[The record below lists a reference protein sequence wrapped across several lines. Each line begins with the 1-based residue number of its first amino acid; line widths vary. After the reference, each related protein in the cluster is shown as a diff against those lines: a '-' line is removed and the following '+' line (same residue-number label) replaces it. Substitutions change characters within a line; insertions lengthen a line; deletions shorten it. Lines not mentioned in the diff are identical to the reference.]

1 MKQQGRRASALILA
15 LLIFCGPWGVP
26 VASGYAFNEIVPDV
40 RQPVN
45 ISGGSACPVRS
56 HIRSVAAART
66 MRWST
71 MLNTNPVTI
80 ITQDQT
86 ANGRLAE
93 IEQVIT
99 QSMGAWSGVSGT
111 TLQTVPATVTRTSV
125 QNACG
130 TDGVNSICFDQ
141 ADLAFT
147 PGVLAFTR
155 AITADRI
162 GVQAG
167 SGTPA
172 TEVGEILDA
181 DIYFNPSDSHVAY
194 ATPSALPS
202 AASAYDLE
210 SLLTHELGHALG
222 FSHSAVWSAIMFPYA
237 PAPGTFSGAR
247 PTVLQPDGPLG
258 DDDRTGLRILY
269 PDAADS
275 LHTGSIRGRILPA
288 NPLSLPAFPPGV
300 SGIFGSHV
308 VAVDAESG
316 AVLGAT
322 IGGWSCTD
330 PGPTQFDGSYVL
342 ERLPVGHEYQV
353 YVEPF
358 NGAVDPSQV
367 INATASLCRNSS
379 SDGGWP
385 PLQSCVVPAAD
396 ISFTVRT
403 RPGL

>member
-1 MKQQGRRASALILA
+1 MKRPGQRAFAIGLTVMIS
-15 LLIFCGPWGVP
+15 CGSWKVP
-26 VASGYAFNEIVPDV
+26 AASGYAFNEIVPDV

-56 HIRSVAAART
+56 HVRHTAAART

-86 ANGRLAE
+86 ASGRLTE

-111 TLQTVPATVTRTSV
+111 TLQAVPATVVRTGV

-167 SGTPA
+167 GGTPA

-194 ATPSALPS
+194 ATPSALS
-202 AASAYDLE
+202 ERRIRLRSGVTARRMSWG
-210 SLLTHELGHALG
+210 TRWG
-222 FSHSAVWSAIMFPYA
+222 SAIPRCGVPSCFRMRPRRGLSAECA
-237 PAPGTFSGAR
+237 PRRNSRTLHWDRMTVPGCGFCI
-247 PTVLQPDGPLG
+247 PT
-258 DDDRTGLRILY
+258 RRIFCTRDLF
-269 PDAADS
+269 AA
-275 LHTGSIRGRILPA
+275 A
-288 NPLSLPAFPPGV
+288 
-300 SGIFGSHV
+300 
-308 VAVDAESG
+308 
-316 AVLGAT
+316 
-322 IGGWSCTD
+322 
-330 PGPTQFDGSYVL
+330 
-342 ERLPVGHEYQV
+342 
-353 YVEPF
+353 
-358 NGAVDPSQV
+358 
-367 INATASLCRNSS
+367 LCRQIRYRCPHS
-379 SDGGWP
+379 
-385 PLQSCVVPAAD
+385 LQVLLEYLGLTWWQSMRKAAQ
-396 ISFTVRT
+396 
-403 RPGL
+403 

>member
-1 MKQQGRRASALILA
+1 MKRQGQRAFAIGLTLI
-15 LLIFCGPWGVP
+15 IFCGPWGVP

-45 ISGGSACPVRS
+45 ISGGSSCPVRS
-56 HIRSVAAART
+56 HIRSVPAART

-111 TLQTVPATVTRTSV
+111 TLQAVPATVTRTGV

-167 SGTPA
+167 
-172 TEVGEILDA
+172 V
-181 DIYFNPSDSHVAY
+181 
-194 ATPSALPS
+194 
-202 AASAYDLE
+202 
-210 SLLTHELGHALG
+210 
-222 FSHSAVWSAIMFPYA
+222 
-237 PAPGTFSGAR
+237 
-247 PTVLQPDGPLG
+247 
-258 DDDRTGLRILY
+258 
-269 PDAADS
+269 
-275 LHTGSIRGRILPA
+275 
-288 NPLSLPAFPPGV
+288 
-300 SGIFGSHV
+300 
-308 VAVDAESG
+308 
-316 AVLGAT
+316 
-322 IGGWSCTD
+322 
-330 PGPTQFDGSYVL
+330 
-342 ERLPVGHEYQV
+342 ERLRRKWAKFWTQI
-353 YVEPF
+353 F
-358 NGAVDPSQV
+358 IS
-367 INATASLCRNSS
+367 I
-379 SDGGWP
+379 
-385 PLQSCVVPAAD
+385 PA
-396 ISFTVRT
+396 IRMLPMRRHPRCQRRIRITIWNRC
-403 RPGL
+403 

>member
-1 MKQQGRRASALILA
+1 
-15 LLIFCGPWGVP
+15 
-26 VASGYAFNEIVPDV
+26 
-40 RQPVN
+40 
-45 ISGGSACPVRS
+45 
-56 HIRSVAAART
+56 

-71 MLNTNPVTI
+71 LLNTNPVTI
-80 ITQDQT
+80 ITRDQT

-99 QSMGAWSGVSGT
+99 QSLGAWSGVSGT
-111 TLQTVPATVTRTSV
+111 TVQSVPETVTRTGV

-130 TDGVNSICFDQ
+130 TDGVNCICFDQ

-167 SGTPA
+167 SGAPA

-194 ATPSALPS
+194 ATPTALPS

-237 PAPGTFSGAR
+237 PAPGTFSAAR

-258 DDDRTGLRILY
+258 EDDRTGLRILY
-269 PDAADS
+269 PEAADS
-275 LHTGSIRGRILPA
+275 FIRDRFAAGSCLQIRCRCPH
-288 NPLSLPAFPPGV
+288 SL
-300 SGIFGSHV
+300 
-308 VAVDAESG
+308 
-316 AVLGAT
+316 
-322 IGGWSCTD
+322 
-330 PGPTQFDGSYVL
+330 
-342 ERLPVGHEYQV
+342 QV
-353 YVEPF
+353 
-358 NGAVDPSQV
+358 
-367 INATASLCRNSS
+367 
-379 SDGGWP
+379 
-385 PLQSCVVPAAD
+385 
-396 ISFTVRT
+396 
-403 RPGL
+403 